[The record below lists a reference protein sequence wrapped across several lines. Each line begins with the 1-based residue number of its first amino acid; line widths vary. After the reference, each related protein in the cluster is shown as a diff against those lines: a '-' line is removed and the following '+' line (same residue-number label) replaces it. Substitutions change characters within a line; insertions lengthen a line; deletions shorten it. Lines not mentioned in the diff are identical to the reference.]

1 MEGASTIA
9 GRAAPKAG
17 AEAEAGLGPGPG
29 GEPSETADMTF
40 MNETIALQINLLV
53 GGLLVLN
60 NPKSTTIFESQL
72 TVNRHF

>member
-1 MEGASTIA
+1 MMDPLKHDYKILPIEMSVLE
-9 GRAAPKAG
+9 PMN
-17 AEAEAGLGPGPG
+17 LVVVGPG

-60 NPKSTTIFESQL
+60 NPKSTAIFESQL
-72 TVNRHF
+72 TF